1 LANNYEK
8 MKVQLKGTVVSVDIK
23 KGTSKKGSE
32 WKSKTIVLETGD
44 KYKEY
49 YPVEFGGD
57 NFDKADGIRNGD
69 NVEIEGYLGG
79 RKWEKD
85 GKTSYFLSVRGFE
98 VAIQGSAAKSSGQ
111 PMEESPLPF

>member
-1 LANNYEK
+1 
-8 MKVQLKGTVVSVDIK
+8 MKVQLKGVVVNVETK
-23 KGTSKKGSE
+23 KGTSAKGTE
-32 WKSKTIVLETGD
+32 WKSKTIVLESGD

-98 VAIQGSAAKSSGQ
+98 VSIQGGAISGTATQ
-111 PMEESPLPF
+111 PVSGDLPF